1 MLPFSNYKF
10 YAPQNTHPRVR
21 ETWTH
26 ARIVRGRKESID
38 NKFTPIVK
46 KKKRR
51 ETTFFLEEGK
61 QFSSILLECESV
73 HYTPPFYGVAARFR
87 SSPCKSTFIEKCWS
101 KEKTPSRWKNYEREK
116 GRSRTTRTNKN
127 ISKWNF
133 KNFISTSW
141 SIASLL
147 ARLIRIIRNTGCIRR
162 KLFERLLKLSCDPSQ
177 VIKGW
182 TGRRGARRI
191 ANAVPFVSPLRASV
205 RSGLK
210 SLLLCQPATTRW
222 ECVDAPMSVAAA

>member
-26 ARIVRGRKESID
+26 ARIVRGRKGSID

-46 KKKRR
+46 KKKERDN
-51 ETTFFLEEGK
+51 FFSRGGK
-61 QFSSILLECESV
+61 TIFVDPSRVWVRAL
-73 HYTPPFYGVAARFR
+73 HPPFYGVAASFR
-87 SSPCKSTFIEKCWS
+87 SSPCKSTFIEKCWY
-101 KEKTPSRWKNYEREK
+101 KEKTPSRWKNYERKK
-116 GRSRTTRTNKN
+116 GRSRTTRPNKN

-133 KNFISTSW
+133 KNFISTCW

>member
-26 ARIVRGRKESID
+26 ARIVRGRKGSID
-38 NKFTPIVK
+38 NKFTPIV

-73 HYTPPFYGVAARFR
+73 HYIRPSLGVAASFR
-87 SSPCKSTFIEKCWS
+87 SSPCKSTFIEKCWY
-101 KEKTPSRWKNYEREK
+101 KEKTPSRWKNYERKK

-133 KNFISTSW
+133 KNFISTCW

-191 ANAVPFVSPLRASV
+191 ANAVPFVSPLRVSV